1 MIIRMSGMRTQVND
15 DEDMMKLFFFF
26 FNLRDFVS

>member
-15 DEDMMKLFFFF
+15 DEDMMKLFFFY
-26 FNLRDFVS
+26 LRDFVS